1 MTINFALS
9 LSFDGIEL
17 LHRVQSGWRR
27 IGRVDLASK
36 TFDADLTELRQK
48 AIALTPDRIT
58 SKLIIP
64 ADQIK
69 FTAIDSTQTNQDDID
84 AKLAGATP
92 YTLDELVVDAERFGG
107 RTHIA
112 AVARETLD
120 EAEAF
125 ATAHGFSPVAFVAI
139 PEPFTFQ
146 QEVFFG
152 PTSVMPD
159 ILGENA
165 TVARDDRP
173 VFIAGTRLKSRLLIM
188 DDAADYGDDDLDDLF
203 DTAAAVSPEVV
214 ATALK
219 IATQAIWLDAIP
231 VEFWKKPAEVAK
243 TQPALPEPILAD
255 TVLPEP
261 VLAELPLFD
270 LVIAE
275 VYPSAADRMTPV
287 LTVVANGG
295 SAQAPKLGVPAAAR
309 QSQSA
314 TQPKSRK
321 PLAIAASIA
330 AAVAIGAL
338 AWSQMAS
345 SNNTSPTVIGEQLTV
360 APPTFD
366 VGPIIP
372 EFAAT
377 AFGASNIQGT
387 VLPDITPIEAPETT
401 TAVPDTIL
409 AGTPDAVPPSP
420 QLPPEPSGLP
430 DDVTPIATGIV
441 QSPAQAELA
450 YAETG
455 VWQRSPRFLDTPSGA
470 FALSFTT
477 PASLVPP
484 LRTALPNIPTPAT
497 LQDFSFTSPATPP
510 SADTTFARDEN
521 GFIEATPEGTLTP
534 DGALVFAGLPD
545 LNINLRPKLSQDD
558 LDRMVMLAPAP
569 EGVVIIAGTPAITP
583 PLRPTSL
590 SAVQTEPAAPGTA
603 SALGGVGLAGLEL
616 QNSGAVAL
624 DTATVEERSVTDLR
638 PKLRPNGLAPV
649 TDRGTPDI
657 TEILTS
663 IAAEDA
669 TLRFDSSTTLAVQ
682 ASQRP
687 AVRPSG
693 FNNLVA
699 AAAVSQPAV
708 AVAPA
713 APVAAAAPVAP
724 QNYAPV
730 PGGVARAA
738 TQEDVI
744 SLREINLIGV
754 YGRPN
759 ARRALVR
766 LSNGRYVRV
775 EVGSELDGGQVTA
788 IGDEALNFVKRGRTY
803 AIQLPA
809 S

>member
-9 LSFDGIEL
+9 LSFEGIEL

-48 AIALTPDRIT
+48 ANSLTTDKVI

-69 FTAIDSTQTNQDDID
+69 FTAIDSTQTNQEDID

-92 YTLDELVVDAERFGG
+92 YTLEELVVDAERFGG

-125 ATAHGFSPVAFVAI
+125 ATAHGFNPVAFVAI

-152 PTSVMPD
+152 PTSAMPE
-159 ILGENA
+159 ILGANA
-165 TVARDDRP
+165 TVERDSRP
-173 VFIAGTRLKSRLLIM
+173 VFIAGTRLKSRLLVM
-188 DDAADYGDDDLDDLF
+188 DDAEDYVSDDLGDLL
-203 DTAAAVSPEVV
+203 DTVAEVASEVAEIPTVAAQ
-214 ATALK
+214 ATL
-219 IATQAIWLDAIP
+219 IDAIP
-231 VEFWKKPAEVAK
+231 VEIWTKPKEVEEARPAHAEPVSIA
-243 TQPALPEPILAD
+243 PVLA
-255 TVLPEP
+255 PP
-261 VLAELPLFD
+261 VLAELPLYD
-270 LVIAE
+270 IVIAE
-275 VYPSAADRMTPV
+275 VYPSAAERMTPV
-287 LTVVANGG
+287 LMAVANSG
-295 SAQAPKLGVPAAAR
+295 SPQAPKLGAPPEVR
-309 QSQSA
+309 QSQSIA
-314 TQPKSRK
+314 QPTARK

-330 AAVAIGAL
+330 AVVAIGAF
-338 AWSQMAS
+338 AWSQIAPSDGTLPTSSSEMATAEVP
-345 SNNTSPTVIGEQLTV
+345 TSDV
-360 APPTFD
+360 A
-366 VGPIIP
+366 PIIP

-387 VLPDITPIEAPETT
+387 VLPDITPTEALETT
-401 TAVPDTIL
+401 TAIPDTIL
-409 AGTPDAVPPSP
+409 AGTPDAAPPAP
-420 QLPPEPSGLP
+420 QLPPEPSDLP
-430 DDVTPIATGIV
+430 DEIASEATGIV
-441 QSPAQAELA
+441 QSPARAELA

-470 FALSFTT
+470 FALGFTA
-477 PASLVPP
+477 PASLESPP
-484 LRTALPNIPTPAT
+484 RTALSILPAPAT
-497 LQDFSFTSPATPP
+497 LQDFSFTSPALPP

-521 GFIEATPEGTLTP
+521 GFIEAKPEGTLTP
-534 DGALVFAGLPD
+534 NGALVFAGLPE
-545 LNINLRPKLSQDD
+545 LNINLRPELSQDE
-558 LDRMVMLAPAP
+558 LDRMAMLAPAP
-569 EGVVIIAGTPAITP
+569 EGVVIVAGTPAIVP
-583 PLRPTSL
+583 PLRPASL
-590 SAVQTEPAAPGTA
+590 VPTQTEPSAPSNP

-616 QNSGAVAL
+616 QNSGTVAL
-624 DTATVEERSVTDLR
+624 DTATIEERSATDLR
-638 PKLRPNGLAPV
+638 PKLRPNGLALV
-649 TDRGTPDI
+649 TDAGTPDI
-657 TEILTS
+657 TDILES

-687 AVRPSG
+687 ALRPSG
-693 FNNLVA
+693 FSNVVA
-699 AAAVSQPAV
+699 AAAVSPPAP
-708 AVAPA
+708 AAAPA
-713 APVAAAAPVAP
+713 APVVAAAPVAP

-775 EVGSELDGGQVTA
+775 EVGSDLDGGKVTA